1 MKPTLIALAV
11 IVAAVLIIFN
21 LFRDPISFALMRFSL
36 EPDTSFAAS
45 TPPEAPD
52 YANELHWAA
61 LPWRKDNAD
70 LTPEGVA
77 DAQASAQVDVFFI
90 HPTTYY
96 TSAGWNQP
104 LDHPQANE
112 FTDEQVLPNQA
123 GVFNS
128 CCRVFAP
135 RYRQATLY
143 SFFDEGADGAAAI
156 DFAYED
162 IKAAFEHYLRAY
174 SDGRPFIIAGHS
186 QGALHA
192 DRLLRD
198 YVAGTDL
205 ASRLVAAY
213 PVGFNVSTANGI
225 AVCNDPLQTGC
236 QVGWNTMQQGVARRG
251 AKADDI
257 CVNPLTWSAGEA
269 HAPHDANLGAV
280 SFASGAKVEAGAADA
295 RCNLGTLEVSEV
307 RSENYPTE
315 SFGNGNYHIYDF
327 SLFHMNIRTN
337 ARQRADRFLA
347 EQVAH
352 EG

>member
-1 MKPTLIALAV
+1 
-11 IVAAVLIIFN
+11 
-21 LFRDPISFALMRFSL
+21 
-36 EPDTSFAAS
+36 
-45 TPPEAPD
+45 
-52 YANELHWAA
+52 
-61 LPWRKDNAD
+61 
-70 LTPEGVA
+70 
-77 DAQASAQVDVFFI
+77 
-90 HPTTYY
+90 
-96 TSAGWNQP
+96 
-104 LDHPQANE
+104 
-112 FTDEQVLPNQA
+112 
-123 GVFNS
+123 
-128 CCRVFAP
+128 
-135 RYRQATLY
+135 
-143 SFFDEGADGAAAI
+143 
-156 DFAYED
+156 
-162 IKAAFEHYLRAY
+162 
-174 SDGRPFIIAGHS
+174 
-186 QGALHA
+186 
-192 DRLLRD
+192 
-198 YVAGTDL
+198 
-205 ASRLVAAY
+205 
-213 PVGFNVSTANGI
+213 VGFNVSTANGI